1 MFGLCN
7 LIIQEIDSQLTEQ
20 KKYLITWN
28 IDELKMTLNSCQD
41 QSDFIRLL
49 SYCRKK
55 ISKYSDEGAY
65 TDNTLE
71 NAMKWIECNYKDPNL
86 SLNELASQVNVSP
99 NHLCKVFSKKL
110 NISPMQYVM
119 KVRISKA
126 EKYLRT
132 TDKQIKE
139 IADLT
144 GFNYSYYF
152 SRTFKKIT
160 GLTPLEYRQG

>member
-1 MFGLCN
+1 
-7 LIIQEIDSQLTEQ
+7 
-20 KKYLITWN
+20 
-28 IDELKMTLNSCQD
+28 
-41 QSDFIRLL
+41 
-49 SYCRKK
+49 
-55 ISKYSDEGAY
+55 
-65 TDNTLE
+65 
-71 NAMKWIECNYKDPNL
+71 
-86 SLNELASQVNVSP
+86 
-99 NHLCKVFSKKL
+99 
-110 NISPMQYVM
+110 MQYVM